1 MVGLLRISLFSRNA
15 FNDSVNWRQH
25 EFFWF
30 KHIFSRRLKL
40 SECLI

>member
-1 MVGLLRISLFSRNA
+1 MIGLLRISLFSRNA

-30 KHIFSRRLKL
+30 KHIFGYRLKL
-40 SECLI
+40 MECLI

>member
-25 EFFWF
+25 EFF
-30 KHIFSRRLKL
+30 LV
-40 SECLI
+40 